1 MTKDF
6 HSCDDCFDNITE
18 SILKQYQGCRCPAC
32 MSLIMASIHKID
44 FKKEEP
50 KKEGGVGKKTN
61 CLNGSCAAD
70 SGW

>member
-6 HSCDDCFDNITE
+6 HSCDDCFDNITD
-18 SILKQYQGCRCPAC
+18 SILKQYQGCKCPAC

-44 FKKEEP
+44 LKKEEP

>member
-6 HSCDDCFDNITE
+6 HKCEDCFDKITE
-18 SILKQYQGCRCPAC
+18 SILKQYKGCKCPAC
-32 MSLIMASIHKID
+32 MSLLMSSLHKID
-44 FKKEEP
+44 LKKES